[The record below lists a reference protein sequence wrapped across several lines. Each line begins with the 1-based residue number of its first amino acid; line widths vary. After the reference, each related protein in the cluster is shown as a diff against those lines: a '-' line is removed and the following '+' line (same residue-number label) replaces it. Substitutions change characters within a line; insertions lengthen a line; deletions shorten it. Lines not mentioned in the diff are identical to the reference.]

1 MPNGAAEPAGGE
13 PGVADAGVSV
23 SDLRFAYPHGPFSLD
38 IPRLEVRAGERLA
51 VIGPSGCGKTTL
63 LRLIAGILVPD
74 AGRVAVGDVPVST
87 LGDGARRQFRIA
99 RLGLVFQS
107 FALIEY
113 LDVLDNILHCYRI
126 GDGLALDAGV
136 RDRARRLATDL
147 GLGDKLGRKVGDLSA
162 GERQRV
168 AICRALLGDPA
179 VLLADEAT
187 GNLDPDNK
195 GRILDR
201 LFERLTPGRST
212 LIAVTHDHE
221 LLDRFDRVVD
231 LREFGAA

>member
-1 MPNGAAEPAGGE
+1 LGDSVRDSETSTRGAA
-13 PGVADAGVSV
+13 VAI
-23 SDLRFAYPHGPFSLD
+23 SDLRFAYPGGPFSLSV
-38 IPRLEVRAGERLA
+38 PSLEVDPGERLA
-51 VIGPSGCGKTTL
+51 VVGPSGCGKTTL
-63 LRLIAGILVPD
+63 LRLLAGILVPD
-74 AGRVAVGDVPVST
+74 TGRVAVGDVPVST
-87 LGDGARRQFRIA
+87 LGDAARRRFRIT

-113 LDVLDNILHCYRI
+113 LDVLDNVVHCHRI
-126 GDGLALDAGV
+126 GDGLRVDDAL
-136 RDRARRLATDL
+136 RERASKLATEL
-147 GLGDKLGRKVGDLSA
+147 GLGDKLGRKVGALSA

-168 AICRALLGDPA
+168 AVCRALLADPDL
-179 VLLADEAT
+179 LLADEAT

-221 LLDRFDRVVD
+221 LLDRFDRVLD
-231 LREFGAA
+231 LREIAGP

>member
-1 MPNGAAEPAGGE
+1 LGDPARDNETSAQGAA
-13 PGVADAGVSV
+13 VAI
-23 SDLRFAYPHGPFSLD
+23 SDLRFAYPGGPFSLSVPSLD
-38 IPRLEVRAGERLA
+38 VRPGERLA

-63 LRLIAGILVPD
+63 LRLMAGILIPD

-87 LGDGARRQFRIA
+87 LDDSARRRFRIS

-107 FALIEY
+107 FALI
-113 LDVLDNILHCYRI
+113 
-126 GDGLALDAGV
+126 AL
-136 RDRARRLATDL
+136 RERARSLAREL
-147 GLGDKLGRKVGDLSA
+147 GLGDKLGRKVGALSA

-168 AICRALLGDPA
+168 AVCRALLADPDL
-179 VLLADEAT
+179 LLADEAT

-221 LLDRFDRVVD
+221 LLDRFDRVLD
-231 LREFGAA
+231 LREIAVP